1 MAKSRSNTWVNL
13 AKLWLVGWAL
23 GAWAQTPEITR
34 NGVVNAASNTPP
46 SLVDSAIARGALVI
60 IRGASFGARPSDV
73 SVKLRGTAGEA
84 ALETVSVEPTA
95 GTWRVPAKAPLGPA
109 SLTVTVNGKTS
120 PPYPVKVVPAQFGI
134 YATNGK
140 GWGPGRIRNVA
151 GTVRTPNTVSNA
163 ASFGQL
169 LAISGT
175 GLGDAANPA
184 ISVGGKPAKLVAS
197 RTSADG
203 DEILFRVPAN
213 APEGC
218 FVPVQVA
225 NAGRWP
231 SNTVT
236 VAIHNGGG
244 ACREP
249 EYFPFA
255 GWTGA
260 TFGMVAITRTVQ
272 KEHAAETASDEVAGW
287 FGRLPGLER
296 LNPYF
301 LLPPPG
307 TCTSETEPWRG
318 GFVPATLISLFASRA
333 GAQALSA
340 GDELSIDDGKT
351 QRRVPASQGA
361 KGVFDRELSDLMGRA
376 DRLFHFVSPAVLHVA
391 GKGGSDVGRFRFALG
406 GPQAFE
412 MAAAMGPVKRGQPVR
427 LEWTEMPAGHIAIVF
442 ANFVDEATRSRGMCY
457 CVGTPGA
464 TGLTIPASALAYFP
478 SASPGVRIALTV
490 AAWPLRPETFQA
502 TGLDHAIAVSVSM
515 RHFAMG
521 STRSSFRRRN

>member
-1 MAKSRSNTWVNL
+1 MAKARAHTRVNL
-13 AKLWLVGWAL
+13 AKLWLIGWAL
-23 GAWAQTPEITR
+23 GAWAQTPEIIR

-46 SLVDSAIARGALVI
+46 ALVDSALARGSLLI
-60 IRGASFGARPSDV
+60 IRGAHFGTRLSGMSA
-73 SVKLRGTAGEA
+73 KLSGAAGEA
-84 ALETVSVEPTA
+84 VLATISVAPTA
-95 GTWRVPAKAPLGPA
+95 GTWRVPANAPLGPA

-120 PPYPVKVVPAQFGI
+120 PAYPVKVVPAQFGI
-134 YATNGK
+134 YSTNGK
-140 GWGPGRIRNVA
+140 GWGPGRIQNVA
-151 GTVRTPNTVSNA
+151 GEVRTPNTVSNA
-163 ASFGQL
+163 ASLGQL
-169 LAISGT
+169 LALSGT

-197 RTSADG
+197 HTSADG

-272 KEHAAETASDEVAGW
+272 QERAAETASDEVAAW
-287 FGRLPGLER
+287 FGRLAGLEK

-307 TCTSETEPWRG
+307 TCTSETEPWRK
-318 GFVPATLISLFASRA
+318 GFVPATLISLLASRA
-333 GAQALSA
+333 GAQALNA
-340 GDELSIDDGKT
+340 GEELSIDDGKT
-351 QRRVPASQGA
+351 QRRIPAFPGA

-376 DRLFHFVSPAVLHVA
+376 DRLFNFVSPTVLHVA
-391 GKGGSDVGRFRFALG
+391 GRG
-406 GPQAFE
+406 GPT
-412 MAAAMGPVKRGQPVR
+412 
-427 LEWTEMPAGHIAIVF
+427 WAG
-442 ANFVDEATRSRGMCY
+442 
-457 CVGTPGA
+457 
-464 TGLTIPASALAYFP
+464 
-478 SASPGVRIALTV
+478 
-490 AAWPLRPETFQA
+490 
-502 TGLDHAIAVSVSM
+502 SVSPLAG
-515 RHFAMG
+515 RKPSNWLPQRG
-521 STRSSFRRRN
+521 P

>member
-1 MAKSRSNTWVNL
+1 MNL
-13 AKLWLVGWAL
+13 AKLWLIGWAL

-46 SLVDSAIARGALVI
+46 ALVDSAIARGALLI
-60 IRGASFGARPSDV
+60 IRGTGFGARVSDV
-73 SVKLRGTAGEA
+73 LVKLRGTAGEA
-84 ALETVSVEPTA
+84 TLDTVSVQPTA

-109 SLTVTVNGKTS
+109 SLAVTVNGKTS

-140 GWGPGRIRNVA
+140 GWGPGRIQNVN
-151 GTVRTPNTVSNA
+151 GKERTPNTVSNA
-163 ASFGQL
+163 ASSGQM
-169 LAISGT
+169 LALSGT

-184 ISVGGKPAKLVAS
+184 VSVGGKPAKLVAS

-213 APEGC
+213 TPEGC

-272 KEHAAETASDEVAGW
+272 QEHAVETASDEVTAW
-287 FGRLPGLER
+287 FGRLSGLET

-318 GFVPATLISLFASRA
+318 GFVPATLIPLLASRA
-333 GAQALSA
+333 GAKALSA

-351 QRRVPASQGA
+351 QRRVPAFQGA
-361 KGVFDRELSDLMGRA
+361 KGIFDRELSDLMGRA
-376 DRLFHFVSPAVLHVA
+376 DRLFHFGSPTVLHVA
-391 GKGGSDVGRFRFALG
+391 GKGGPDVGPFRFGIG
-406 GPQAFE
+406 GPEAFK
-412 MAAAMGPVKRGQPVR
+412 MPGAIGPVRRGQPLH
-427 LEWTEMPAGHIAIVF
+427 LEWTEMPAGRIPVVF
-442 ANFVDEATRSRGMCY
+442 ANFVDEATGSRGMCY

-490 AAWPLRPETFQA
+490 AAWPLRPGTFQA
-502 TGLDHAIAVSVSM
+502 AGLDHTLGVSVSM
-515 RHFAMG
+515 QHFAMG
-521 STRSSFRRRN
+521 PTRSSFRRRN